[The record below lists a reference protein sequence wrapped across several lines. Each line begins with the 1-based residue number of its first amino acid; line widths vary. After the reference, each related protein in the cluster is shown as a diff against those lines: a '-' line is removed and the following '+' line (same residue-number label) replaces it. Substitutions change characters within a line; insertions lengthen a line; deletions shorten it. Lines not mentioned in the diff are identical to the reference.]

1 MFRENSLK
9 KKLAA
14 GKKALGLWLALGN
27 NATAEI
33 AGLAGYDWVMI
44 DHEHGPGDFQ
54 SAIAQMQALAAF
66 DTTCLIRVPWND
78 QVYIKRALDAGAEGI
93 MVPMIETPDEARAA
107 VAACRYPPN
116 GIRGAATSSVRAA
129 DYGIREADY
138 VANAEARLMIICQI
152 ETPKGIDN
160 IEAIAAVEGV
170 DMLFVGPSDISTNL
184 GYAKQRDHPE
194 VKAVLADVEKRIKDA
209 GKWMGTVLRFGLD
222 PQDLFD
228 AGYDIVSGGSDS
240 AHIRN
245 AAVAQ
250 VKAHRAKNP

>member
-1 MFRENSLK
+1 MFRENALR

-14 GKKALGLWLALGN
+14 GRKALGCWLSLGN
-27 NATAEI
+27 AMTAEI

-54 SAIAQMQALAAF
+54 SAIGQMQALAAF
-66 DTTCLIRVPWND
+66 DTTCLLRVPWND
-78 QVYIKRALDAGAEGI
+78 PVYIKRALDAGAEGI
-93 MVPMIETPDEARAA
+93 MIPMIETATEAKDA

-116 GIRGAATSSVRAA
+116 GIRGAAVSSVRAA
-129 DYGIREADY
+129 DYGLAEADY
-138 VANAEARLMIICQI
+138 VDRAEAELMIICQI
-152 ETPKGIDN
+152 ETPTGINN
-160 IEAIAAVEGV
+160 IEEIAAVEGV
-170 DMLFVGPSDISTNL
+170 DMLFVGPSDISTNM

-194 VKAVLADVEKRIKDA
+194 VKAVLADVETRIKAA

-245 AAVAQ
+245 ASVAQ
-250 VKAHRAKNP
+250 VKRHREKNP

>member
-9 KKLAA
+9 KKLAG
-14 GKKALGLWLALGN
+14 GKKALGCWLALGN
-27 NATAEI
+27 AATAEI

-44 DHEHGPGDFQ
+44 DHEHGPGDLQ
-54 SAIAQMQALAAF
+54 SAISQMQALAAF
-66 DTTCLIRVPWND
+66 DTTCLLRVPWND

-93 MVPMIETPDEARAA
+93 MVPMIETPEQAA
-107 VAACRYPPN
+107 DVVSACRYPPN

-129 DYGIREADY
+129 DYGMREADY
-138 VANAEARLMIICQI
+138 VENAEAELMIICQI
-152 ETPKGIDN
+152 ETPTGIEN
-160 IEAIAAVEGV
+160 IEAIAEVEGV

-184 GYAKQRDHPE
+184 GYAKQRDHPD
-194 VKAVLADVEKRIKDA
+194 VKKALADVEKRIKDA

-240 AHIRN
+240 NHVRN
-245 AAVAQ
+245 GAVAQ
-250 VKAHRAKNP
+250 VKAHRAKQA

>member
-1 MFRENSLK
+1 MFRENSLR
-9 KKLAA
+9 KKLQS
-14 GKKALGLWLALGN
+14 GQKALGCWLALGN
-27 NATAEI
+27 AATAEI

-66 DTTCLIRVPWND
+66 ETTSLLRVPWND
-78 QVYIKRALDAGAEGI
+78 PVYIKRALDAGAEGI
-93 MVPMIETPDEARAA
+93 MVPMVETADEARAA

-129 DYGIREADY
+129 DYGLAEADY
-138 VANAEARLMIICQI
+138 VAGAEAQLMIICQI
-152 ETPKGIDN
+152 ETLTGIEN

-184 GYAKQRDHPE
+184 GYAKQRDHPK
-194 VKAVLADVEKRIKDA
+194 VKEVLAEVEKRIKDA

-240 AHIRN
+240 NHVRN

-250 VKAHRAKNP
+250 VKAHREKNP